1 MTNLNPR
8 NLAAVATSLL
18 ALGALAPAADAA
30 NILDI
35 GGQAIPNTGNPQAQ
49 LVGGPTVVTKLGTPA
64 TPSDDN
70 PAALAALGSPGDP
83 ESDLAAALDSM
94 GAAAAANDRA
104 KAASARNL
112 AVDILEGNPIGG
124 KAYSGMPLL
133 NWNSPAKVKNV
144 PAGGNVVVRE
154 VRWDEHALSDTWLL
168 SFDDPN
174 QPYTITFRIA
184 ELGTTFGSAL
194 TPAPLLSQNGN
205 VIGGETQV
213 LAPLAPPMLA
223 MGTSTTNR
231 FTPGGGPEF
240 TRTAVQDVTVAMPPP
255 GVTDEVLEPDL
266 KPGSETLFTLQRTN
280 ADHLNAA
287 RADFGFS
294 STSPSAAEKTAAIN
308 RLADVSPEKELW
320 SDLRDLRPDA
330 PGFLNAAGLVASGDR
345 SLVGAMKTRSSPA
358 AGVAHDL
365 AADVNVDF
373 VNNETYLFRG
383 NGPLPTPGNGN
394 NLRVATTNA
403 DGFTHHLVG
412 MALTNSA
419 GAPGRIGWGQ
429 FSWQP
434 VSSTSI
440 AAGGSG
446 TVNVPLP
453 SGTFA
458 VWLGDPDSG
467 DQAGGLCGIPA
478 DGNTNQA
485 SLSCPIAFKPVG
497 PAPAGGHV
505 RVPDQ
510 GQFIGG
516 STLGGNT
523 VRVGTRPGCK
533 SFDWL
538 TRSGVHAR
546 VGMLNQKRSTV
557 LKCLGRPT
565 GAAKRRSDERWR
577 YGKHLILHI
586 VNGRVRSFDLRT
598 NHYVAKSNLG
608 VGSPLSRVRKALGR
622 TLLDRRAKVYR
633 AVTPGFSKKR
643 YANVRVH
650 YSRKGKHK
658 VTRIEA
664 KLVTR
669 KSLDLI
675 GRRLAART
683 R

>member
-1 MTNLNPR
+1 MTHLNPR
-8 NLAAVATSLL
+8 GLAAVASSLF
-18 ALGALAPAADAA
+18 ALGALAPAAGARL
-30 NILDI
+30 NDI
-35 GGQAIPNTGNPQAQ
+35 GGQPIANTGNPQAQ
-49 LVGGPTVVTKLGTPA
+49 LVGGPTVVQKLGTPA
-64 TPSDDN
+64 TPGDDN

-83 ESDLAAALDSM
+83 ETDLGAALDAMS
-94 GAAAAANDRA
+94 AAAAANDRA
-104 KAASARNL
+104 KASSARNL
-112 AVDILEGNPIGG
+112 ALDILEGNAIGG

-133 NWNSPAKVKNV
+133 NWNSPAKVKSV

-174 QPYTITFRIA
+174 QPYTITFRIS

-213 LAPLAPPMLA
+213 LAPLAPPMLS
-223 MGTSTTNR
+223 MGTTTTNR
-231 FTPGGGPEF
+231 FSPNGGNEF
-240 TRTAVQDVTVAMPPP
+240 TRLAVQDVTVAMPPP
-255 GVTDEVLEPDL
+255 GMTDAVIEPDL
-266 KPGSETLFTLQRTN
+266 KPGSETTFTLQRTS

-294 STSPSAAEKTAAIN
+294 STNPSAAEKAAAIN

-320 SDLRDLRPDA
+320 GDLQQLRPDA
-330 PGFLNAAGLVASGDR
+330 PGFLDAAGLVASGDR
-345 SLVGAMKTRSSPA
+345 SLVGAMRTRSSPA
-358 AGVAHDL
+358 AGVAHDP

-383 NGPLPTPGNGN
+383 NGPLPTPGHGN

-419 GAPGRIGWGQ
+419 GAPGSIGWGQ

-434 VSSTSI
+434 VSSASV
-440 AAGGSG
+440 GSG
-446 TVNVPLP
+446 ASGSVNVPLP
-453 SGTFA
+453 DGTFA

-478 DGNTNQA
+478 NGNVDQN

-510 GQFIGG
+510 GQFVGG
-516 STLGGNT
+516 STLGGT
-523 VRVGTRPGCK
+523 QVRVGARPGCSK
-533 SFDWL
+533 FDWL
-538 TRSGVHAR
+538 TRSGSRAR
-546 VGMLNQKRSTV
+546 IGMLNQKRSTV
-557 LKCLGRPT
+557 LKCLGRPS

-586 VNGRVRSFDLRT
+586 VNSRVRSFDLRT
-598 NHYVAKSNLG
+598 NHYVAKNKLG
-608 VGSPLSRVRKALGR
+608 VGSTLARIRKALGR
-622 TLLDRRAKVYR
+622 TLVDRRHKGYR
-633 AVTPGFSKKR
+633 AVTPGFTKKR
-643 YANVRVH
+643 CADVRVH
-650 YSRKGKHK
+650 YSKRGKHK

-669 KSLDLI
+669 KTLDSI